1 MSDQNLPLQA
11 PGLFDRGLW
20 RRRRERRV
28 REQARRATDAFF
40 LHRETALRLGERV
53 EDHARRFERVLSLGF
68 LDAASC
74 PMAPLPVRGDPAA
87 AALPAQ
93 AGGIR
98 VALDD
103 ERLPFSDR
111 SFDLVLSNMLL
122 HWANDLPGALTE
134 ARRVLTPDGLF
145 LAALIGG
152 ESLGMLRHALLA
164 AEARMFG
171 RAAPRVIPMLDLR
184 DAGNLMMRAGFAL
197 PVVDI
202 ERITVRYARPERLL
216 QDLSWMGEAQA
227 LRASPRGLF
236 AKGLWRETIAELER
250 YRDAGGEIPVVFD
263 ILMLAGF
270 APAPNQPKPLK
281 PGSARIPLAEVLG
294 GKRPHSPQE

>member
-1 MSDQNLPLQA
+1 
-11 PGLFDRGLW
+11 
-20 RRRRERRV
+20 
-28 REQARRATDAFF
+28 
-40 LHRETALRLGERV
+40 ALRLGERV
-53 EDHARRFERVLSLGF
+53 EDHARRFERVLALGF
-68 LDAASC
+68 PDDESL
-74 PMAPLPVRGDPAA
+74 PPAPQLVRGDPAV
-87 AALPAQ
+87 AALPAE
-93 AGGIR
+93 AGDMR

-103 ERLPFSDR
+103 ERLPFADR

-134 ARRVLTPDGLF
+134 ARRVLAPDGLF

-171 RAAPRVIPMLDLR
+171 RAAPRVIPMLDVR
-184 DAGNLMMRAGFAL
+184 DAGDLMMRAGFAL

-202 ERITVRYARPERLL
+202 ERITVRYGRAERLL
-216 QDLSWMGEAQA
+216 EDLSRMGEAQA

-236 AKGLWRETIAELER
+236 AKGLWREMIAELEHH
-250 YRDAGGEIPVVFD
+250 RDAGGEIPVVFD

-270 APAPNQPKPLK
+270 APAPNQPKPLR
-281 PGSARIPLAEVLG
+281 PGSARIPLADVLG
-294 GKRPHSPQE
+294 GKRPRNPQE